1 MNIREHLHDTF
12 VPHARN
18 NYQPF
23 ALGRRQLSLYATFL
37 VAVKVLTLVSLVALP
52 QNQAFSASLSSANIL
67 KLTNSSRSSFT
78 LQPLQ
83 ENGFLAKAA
92 QAKASD
98 MAKLG
103 YFSHVSPQ
111 GKTPWTFIK
120 EAGYNYA
127 IAGENL
133 AINFY
138 SAEGVEKA
146 WMNSAG
152 HKANILNKD
161 FDEIGIGIAN
171 GVYKGSKAVF
181 VVQMFGARVDRPLI
195 PKSEFTVLGQKNIE
209 SIQLPVS
216 KMEILAKPILSN
228 NNFSLT
234 NQKSSV
240 ISGRAD
246 GAEEVYILINNKP
259 VYKFNVSD
267 NKFSGNIELSEGDNS
282 ISVLSYYGDTI
293 SSPKSESILVKL
305 DSNAPKIINV
315 DTQLGSE
322 QSLTV
327 IKVQGDSDVAKVL
340 VTAGSETIML
350 RPGESSDSWFGQLD
364 SSKLQ
369 GKLLVRAYD
378 IAGNQQ
384 VLTAA
389 DFSANILEVY
399 GFQATQ
405 EKIVSFLGKELAH
418 PQVTQLNGFFVAGL
432 LGLLGTNMGLRKNV
446 QSLPRIAETVGFI
459 LFILL
464 LWMI

>member
-23 ALGRRQLSLYATFL
+23 ALGRRPLSLYAAFL
-37 VAVKVLTLVSLVALP
+37 VAVKVLTLVSLAALP
-52 QNQAFSASLSSANIL
+52 ENQAFSASLSSANIL
-67 KLTNSSRSSFT
+67 KLTNSSRSSFN
-78 LQPLQ
+78 LEPLQ
-83 ENGFLAKAA
+83 ENVFLAKAA
-92 QAKASD
+92 QSKASD
-98 MAKLG
+98 MAKFG
-103 YFSHVSPQ
+103 YFSHISPQ

-138 SAEGVEKA
+138 TAEGVEAA

-161 FDEIGIGIAN
+161 FDEIGIGIAS
-171 GVYKGSKAVF
+171 GIYKGSKAVF

-195 PKSEFTVLGQKNIE
+195 PKNEFTILGQKNIE
-209 SIQLPVS
+209 PIQLPAS
-216 KMEILAKPILSN
+216 KLEVLAAPVLSN
-228 NNFSLT
+228 DNFTLT
-234 NQKSSV
+234 NQKNFE
-240 ISGRAD
+240 ISGRAE

-259 VYKFNVSD
+259 VYKFNVFD

-282 ISVLSYYGDTI
+282 INVLSYYGGII
-293 SSPKSESILVKL
+293 SSPQSESVLVKL
-305 DSNAPKIINV
+305 DSNAPRVIDV
-315 DTQLGSE
+315 DTQFVNK
-322 QSLTV
+322 QIAA
-327 IKVQGDSDVAKVL
+327 IKVKADSEVAKVL
-340 VTAGSETIML
+340 VTAGNETIML
-350 RPGESSDSWFGQLD
+350 KPAENSGSWLGQFD
-364 SSKLQ
+364 SSKLK

-378 IAGNQQ
+378 MAGNQQ
-384 VLTAA
+384 VLAAA
-389 DFSANILEVY
+389 DFSANVLEAY

-405 EKIVSFLGKELAH
+405 EKIVNFLGKDLAH
-418 PQVTQLNGFFVAGL
+418 PQVNQLNGFFVAGL
-432 LGLLGTNMGLRKNV
+432 LGLLGTNMGLRRNV